1 MSKKAVVFSGL
12 GDNRPKS
19 IIKDLE
25 NDGYEVVYMEWN
37 EMHGAPKDVD
47 LVVGHSAG
55 SARAIA
61 EFGGS
66 DIPVLA
72 LSSPVRVGN
81 FDNVRYSSNLAD
93 TVSWLGMIMDP
104 LDALSDLLNG
114 DIFFDVQGNP
124 HDKNEAWENVKND
137 YLENTA

>member
-1 MSKKAVVFSGL
+1 MPKKAVVFSGL
-12 GDNRPKS
+12 GDRRPNS
-19 IIKDLE
+19 IIRDLE
-25 NDGYEVVYMEWN
+25 RDGFEVTYMEWDA
-37 EMHGAPKDVD
+37 MHKAPRDVD

-72 LSSPVRVGN
+72 LSSPVRVGQ

-93 TVSWLGMIMDP
+93 PVSILGMVLDP
-104 LDALSDLLNG
+104 ISAIEDIISG

-124 HDKNEAWENVKND
+124 HDKNEAWENVKED
-137 YLENTA
+137 YLEE